1 MKKIRLGSL
10 LIQADFFIVCFIFL
24 GILNQNYKV

>member
-1 MKKIRLGSL
+1 MKKSAWVVRLSKR
-10 LIQADFFIVCFIFL
+10 IFFIVCFIFL